1 MQPIRGRCSCILALL
16 PAALCINVYL
26 MSASAGVGHGL
37 SSNGPSANGAA
48 SQQRSSTSPAGTAQN
63 GVAAS
68 KNSASGAE
76 AGESPQKEKEKEKD
90 GEGQA
95 ETVAPTPTGEEVDFK
110 KISIAEAL
118 RVLKVGL
125 PEDAVQSMCPCTL
138 VAKAPAA
145 RAGQQCA

>member
-1 MQPIRGRCSCILALL
+1 MLICFRPHYPLHSASMCLI
-16 PAALCINVYL
+16 
-26 MSASAGVGHGL
+26 SASAGVGHDL
-37 SSNGPSANGAA
+37 SANGPSANGAA

-63 GVAAS
+63 GVAPS
-68 KNSASGAE
+68 KNSASGAG
-76 AGESPQKEKEKEKD
+76 AGDSPEKEKEKEKD

-125 PEDAVQSMCPCTL
+125 LETAVHSVCPSSPA
-138 VAKAPAA
+138 AKAPAA
-145 RAGQQCA
+145 RAGQQCDVGHV

>member
-1 MQPIRGRCSCILALL
+1 ML

-48 SQQRSSTSPAGTAQN
+48 SQQRSSAGPAGTAQN

-68 KNSASGAE
+68 KSSAGGAE
-76 AGESPQKEKEKEKD
+76 AGESPQKEKEKD

-125 PEDAVQSMCPCTL
+125 PETAAHSMCLCTPEP
-138 VAKAPAA
+138 KAPAA